1 MFITFSFLI
10 RLAHL
15 LSHQIQNKFACA
27 LRMINLIAV
36 VCCIPLHYF
45 LVRSKFSVYV
55 ATVGNMNGLTP
66 GTIEVSFKG
75 TKNEVLMN
83 THANCT
89 RLLLLSLLQ
98 IYMHLS
104 PLQCH
109 TCHHTVLRLCFN
121 KTILLLNNLFL

>member
-10 RLAHL
+10 HLAYL

-66 GTIEVSFKG
+66 GTIEVNFKG
-75 TKNEVLMN
+75 TNNEAVLMN
-83 THANCT
+83 TTYSLYITLLVKCT
-89 RLLLLSLLQ
+89 TWYLN
-98 IYMHLS
+98 
-104 PLQCH
+104 
-109 TCHHTVLRLCFN
+109 VL
-121 KTILLLNNLFL
+121 